1 MKKYRIEVLCE
12 DIKGKLDLL
21 IKGNDTFLHEIRERM
36 QVLGEKI
43 DMNTFLLRKASKK
56 TDAIAPD
63 LAVQQVG
70 TEVNCG
76 YKVCESK

>member
-1 MKKYRIEVLCE
+1 MKKDRLEVLCE
-12 DIKGKLDLL
+12 DIKGKLNLL
-21 IKGNDTFLHEIRERM
+21 IKGNDTLLHDIRESM

-63 LAVQQVG
+63 FAVHQVG
-70 TEVNCG
+70 TEVHCG
-76 YKVCESK
+76 YKVCEGK